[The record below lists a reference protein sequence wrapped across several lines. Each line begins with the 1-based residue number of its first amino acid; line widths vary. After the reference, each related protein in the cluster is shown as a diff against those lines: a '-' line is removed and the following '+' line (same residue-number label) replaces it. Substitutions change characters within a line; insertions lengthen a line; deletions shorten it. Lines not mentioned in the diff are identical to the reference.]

1 MARFRDRE
9 EAGQLLAK
17 KLTNYA
23 KDPNVLVLALP
34 RGGVVVGFEV
44 AEALNAPLEI
54 LVVRKLGVPGEEE
67 LAMGAIATGGG
78 RKNRQY
84 VRRSGSIIPRNH
96 RDFTKAFSSARESRN
111 RGPDCL
117 LLTNLQPSGSN
128 RNASV

>member
-1 MARFRDRE
+1 M
-9 EAGQLLAK
+9 
-17 KLTNYA
+17 
-23 KDPNVLVLALP
+23 LVLALP
-34 RGGVVVGFEV
+34 HGVVVVGFEV
-44 AEALNAPLEI
+44 AEALKVPLDA
-54 LVVRKLGVPGEEE
+54 LVVPKLGVPGEGE

-117 LLTNLQPSGSN
+117 LLTNLQPLGLN